1 MPGAR
6 GLIRSGDILAP
17 KAPVMS
23 DSPSE
28 YPFVTELAA
37 LSSEKRG
44 LVTAFAVVRHARRAQ
59 TRAGKPYFEL
69 RLSDRT
75 RTVSAKVW
83 SDAGRAMA
91 VAEALSVGDHV
102 KVLFELDEYQGALQL
117 VVRNLRIA
125 QPGEHDYD
133 PTALQDEGF
142 ELVADLVASTIVFDI
157 ETVPATDLR
166 RAPPLI
172 AQAVTKYAD
181 RQEWDESKVMSLSPW
196 FGQVV
201 SLAVGDGDAEAGEQR
216 VTVFVVPP
224 PDVDIED
231 LPAHVRAV
239 SEADLLRA
247 FWALAG
253 QARCVVSYN
262 GRGFD
267 VPFLVGRSLIHQV
280 PVKVDLQGSPYAV
293 RPHLDLFQALGGRGG
308 RGPSS
313 LDVVCWALG
322 LASPK
327 EDMDGSM
334 VATFYAK
341 GEVARIAEYNAG
353 DVRATTAVYQRVR
366 DGLLRFRDD
375 W

>member
-1 MPGAR
+1 MSNPDATTDYPLLSDLGALGATAT
-6 GLIRSGDILAP
+6 GLL
-17 KAPVMS
+17 
-23 DSPSE
+23 
-28 YPFVTELAA
+28 
-37 LSSEKRG
+37 
-44 LVTAFAVVRHARRAQ
+44 TAFVVVRRVRRGE

-75 RTVSAKVW
+75 RTVTAKVW
-83 SDAGRAMA
+83 SDAGRPMA
-91 VAEALSVGDHV
+91 VAEHLTPGDHV
-102 KVLFELDEYQGALQL
+102 KVLFATDEYQGALQL
-117 VVRNLRIA
+117 TVRGLRPA
-125 QPGEHDYD
+125 EADEPGYD
-133 PTALQDEGF
+133 PAQ
-142 ELVADLVASTIVFDI
+142 LVDDGYDLVSDILMDTVVFDI

-166 RAPPLI
+166 KAPPTI

-181 RQEWDESKVMSLSPW
+181 RQEWDEAKVMSLSPY

-201 SLAVGDGDAEAGEQR
+201 SLAVGDG
-216 VTVFVVPP
+216 
-224 PDVDIED
+224 
-231 LPAHVRAV
+231 
-239 SEADLLRA
+239 EADLLRA

-253 QARCVVSYN
+253 NASCVVSYN

-267 VPFLVGRSLIHQV
+267 VPFLVGRSLIHEV
-280 PVKVDLQGSPYAV
+280 PVRVDLQGSPYAM
-293 RPHLDLFQALGGRGG
+293 RPHCDLFYALGGRGG

-322 LASPK
+322 LSSPK

-341 GEVARIAEYNAG
+341 GEVARIAQYNAG

-366 DGLLRFRDD
+366 DGLLRFRAD